1 MTAPGQ
7 PDLGILLA
15 AAYERFVSDLREHL
29 AGQGFADLGRADGFV
44 LRTLHRGPMTVS
56 ELAGRLGITKQGA
69 AQVVDDMQ
77 RRELVSRGRD
87 PHDARARPVELTD
100 RGRAVLAAASRFHRR
115 TERALV
121 KEHGADAVTTLR
133 ALLARVAGV
142 APEGGDDGT
151 GPQLRL
157 GAL

>member
-1 MTAPGQ
+1 MTTPRQ

-15 AAYERFVSDLREHL
+15 VAYERFVSDLRDHL
-29 AGQGFADLGRADGFV
+29 AAQGFADLGRADGFV

-56 ELAGRLGITKQGA
+56 DLAGRLGITKQGA

-77 RRELVSRGRD
+77 RRELVRRGRD

-100 RGRAVLAAASRFHRR
+100 RGRAVLAAASRVHRR

-121 KEHGADAVTTLR
+121 TEHGADAVTTLR
-133 ALLARVAGV
+133 ALLSSVAGT
-142 APEGGDDGT
+142 AAGSDDGT
-151 GPQLRL
+151 EPQLRL
-157 GAL
+157 GAV